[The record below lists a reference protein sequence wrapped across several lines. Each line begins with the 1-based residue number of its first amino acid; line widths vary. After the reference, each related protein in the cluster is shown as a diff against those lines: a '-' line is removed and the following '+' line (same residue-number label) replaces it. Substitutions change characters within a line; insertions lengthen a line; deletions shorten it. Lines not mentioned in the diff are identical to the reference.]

1 MPQAPGILQF
11 LTRNLLAHYCDKADH
26 ELELYRKADKIMR
39 YKLAI
44 FDLDGTILNT
54 LDDLADS
61 LNFALKSSG
70 FPERSVDEVRGFV
83 GNGIR
88 KLIERGVPAE
98 ADIAAVDK
106 VHSDF
111 TAHYKVHCADK
122 TRPYDGITELL
133 VKLRKSG
140 CLTAVVSNKA
150 DYGVQELCADYFPG
164 MFDFTVGEREGIR
177 KKPAPDSVKEVL
189 RTLGVSNKEAVYIGD
204 SDVDIETAKNAEMD
218 CIGVEWGFRGREFLE
233 THGAKVIAAKTEDIE
248 RIILALD

>member
-1 MPQAPGILQF
+1 
-11 LTRNLLAHYCDKADH
+11 
-26 ELELYRKADKIMR
+26 MR
-39 YKLAI
+39 YKLAV

-61 LNFALKSSG
+61 LNYALKNSG
-70 FPERSVDEVRGFV
+70 FPERSIDEVRYFV

-88 KLIERGVPAE
+88 KLIERGVPAGT
-98 ADIAAVDK
+98 DTAAIDK

-111 TAHYKVHCADK
+111 TVHYKAHCSDK

-133 VKLRKSG
+133 DSLRKSG

-150 DYGVQELCADYFPG
+150 DYGVQELCAGYFPG
-164 MFDFTVGEREGIR
+164 MFDFAVGEREGIR
-177 KKPAPDSVKEVL
+177 KKPAPDSVNEAL
-189 RTLGVSNKEAVYIGD
+189 RKLGVSNKEAVYIGD

-233 THGAKVIAAKTEDIE
+233 AHGAEVIAAKTEDIE
-248 RIILALD
+248 KIILGVN